1 MSYDK
6 KELMTMKYNGEFIS
20 KWGENESATE
30 VLGAA
35 YMPAI
40 EIRKGGVVKTYD
52 PISYLVNQ
60 RRIFLDGEITS
71 GMAQIINSQLLMLAH
86 QDPNK
91 PIDLYI
97 NSPGGSVTEGLAIFD
112 TMRYISCPVN
122 TIGMGM
128 CASMG
133 SFLLSAGV
141 LTGKAYV
148 LPNTTVMVHQVLSGY
163 QGQSTDIDIHGDFT
177 ASLKAKLNAY
187 YVKFIAK
194 AKNID
199 LNNPE
204 NKTKIDEIVDF
215 VDKEWERDWFL
226 SAKEAVEF
234 GLVNGIV
241 HTKDT
246 KETSEEIAS
255 IINKFEEK
263 RNLRRA
269 RGLNLTK

>member
-30 VLGAA
+30 VLGTA

-163 QGQSTDIDIHGDFT
+163 QGQSTDMDIHGDFT

>member
-6 KELMTMKYNGEFIS
+6 KELMTMKYNGEVIS
-20 KWGENESATE
+20 KFGESESATE
-30 VLGAA
+30 VLGAG
-35 YMPAI
+35 YLPPI
-40 EIRKGGVVKTYD
+40 EIKKGGIVKAYD

-60 RRIFLDGEITS
+60 RKVFLDGEITS

-86 QDPNK
+86 LDPNK

-97 NSPGGSVTEGLAIFD
+97 NSPGGSVTEGMAIFD

-163 QGQSTDIDIHGDFT
+163 QGQSTDMDIHGDFT

>member
-163 QGQSTDIDIHGDFT
+163 QGQSTDMDIHGDFT

-215 VDKEWERDWFL
+215 VD
-226 SAKEAVEF
+226 
-234 GLVNGIV
+234 
-241 HTKDT
+241 
-246 KETSEEIAS
+246 
-255 IINKFEEK
+255 
-263 RNLRRA
+263 
-269 RGLNLTK
+269 

>member
-163 QGQSTDIDIHGDFT
+163 QGQSTDMDIHGDFT